1 MLSVKVAVTPKFVLV
16 TYLWPPSL
24 PLSFTPSPVPLQ
36 SIKEGMWLHMQ
47 LLVPNQPSDG
57 EILSL
62 LCSNQ
67 LRKVATKN
75 PQAGGSFLMLWGNQI
90 LEVK

>member
-1 MLSVKVAVTPKFVLV
+1 MLSVKVTGTPKFVLV
-16 TYLWPPSL
+16 TYLQLLSL
-24 PLSFTPSPVPLQ
+24 PLSPYTLPCAASEY
-36 SIKEGMWLHMQ
+36 KGGECGYMQ

-75 PQAGGSFLMLWGNQI
+75 PRPE
-90 LEVK
+90 EVC